1 MLVLK
6 NTRHVIHKN
15 LVAILFCLH
24 EFLILFYELVGI
36 YEILIKKI
44 FLVFVHFALQ
54 LQNLVSILKV
64 LPVSSFDFH
73 SIKPSHLQMAESYCG
88 KPGKIQGMMLKTLNG
103 IEIINVSNSNREF
116 FSKWPLEFIGQ
127 TKIGCRLLNI
137 NNVISIITGIFQTL
151 VNILFYL
158 IYGYAITNKKIEGL
172 TTGSFMAF
180 LSAYSSFQGAFPGV
194 VNSLLK

>member
-6 NTRHVIHKN
+6 NTRHIIHKN

-73 SIKPSHLQMAESYCG
+73 SIKPSHLQMAEACCG
-88 KPGKIQGMMLKTLNG
+88 KPGKNSGNDAPTPQRNYK
-103 IEIINVSNSNREF
+103 INVSNSHRESF
-116 FSKWPLEFIGQ
+116 RS
-127 TKIGCRLLNI
+127 
-137 NNVISIITGIFQTL
+137 
-151 VNILFYL
+151 
-158 IYGYAITNKKIEGL
+158 GL
-172 TTGSFMAF
+172 WN
-180 LSAYSSFQGAFPGV
+180 LSVKQ
-194 VNSLLK
+194 K